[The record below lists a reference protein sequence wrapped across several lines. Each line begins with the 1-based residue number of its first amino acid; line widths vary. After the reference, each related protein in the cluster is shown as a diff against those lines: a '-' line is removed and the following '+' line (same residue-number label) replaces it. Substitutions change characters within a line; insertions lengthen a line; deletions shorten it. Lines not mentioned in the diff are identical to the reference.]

1 MKNRMFTKK
10 ELFGIVTTCI
20 LVTTAISTTIF
31 NHLDNKKQQK
41 LRDELYVEK
50 MRTKDNPN
58 PVDSISHKGN
68 QTLFYK
74 NGRVISSYIV
84 K

>member
-1 MKNRMFTKK
+1 MFTMK
-10 ELFGIVTTCI
+10 ELLGIATTCI
-20 LVTTAISTTIF
+20 LVTGATTTTIF

-41 LRDELYVEK
+41 LRDELHIEQ